1 MSIQYRHFFI
11 TDLYG
16 LTTGDYMKK
25 IVYQRT
31 IVGKPYSGVLSKIW
45 FMMVHP
51 HRYKRYIRKKETE
64 QIIILY
70 SNVYYRHFV
79 DFISDDIF

>member
-1 MSIQYRHFFI
+1 
-11 TDLYG
+11 
-16 LTTGDYMKK
+16 MKK

-31 IVGKPYSGVLSKIW
+31 IVGKPYSGVISKIW

-51 HRYKRYIRKKETE
+51 HKYKRYVKRKETE
-64 QIIILY
+64 QTIILY
-70 SNVYYRHFV
+70 SNIYYKQFV

>member
-1 MSIQYRHFFI
+1 MR
-11 TDLYG
+11 
-16 LTTGDYMKK
+16 K

-45 FMMVHP
+45 CMMVHP
-51 HRYKRYIRKKETE
+51 QRYRRYVQRKENE
-64 QIIILY
+64 QLIVLY
-70 SNVYYRHFV
+70 SDVYYKHFV